1 MSTIASP
8 QPIVRLTLTRTDTDA
23 ETGRSRRRRACP
35 CPAPS
40 SSPLPTRAA
49 PRWRT
54 ASRRRPRR
62 WLSLPMARCTS
73 TPASA
78 SRAAWRSWR
87 TPRRRPESC
96 HTSTW
101 PPPIASLVS
110 PVREAREG
118 LGGGYGFRA
127 RQPFLL
133 ASRRRRGIETALKL
147 LSRVFVLPPSP
158 HTPFGAG
165 LETFSIYDG
174 VEREIDRLFRN
185 GCLTSDG
192 ASHLAGFG
200 AMLVLDC
207 VINNFDRAPLI
218 WRNQGVTCDVR
229 VTCVL

>member
-1 MSTIASP
+1 MP
-8 QPIVRLTLTRTDTDA
+8 VPRTVFLA
-23 ETGRSRRRRACP
+23 
-35 CPAPS
+35 
-40 SSPLPTRAA
+40 
-49 PRWRT
+49 T
-54 ASRRRPRR
+54 ADP
-62 WLSLPMARCTS
+62 RCTALENRVKAAAEALAYTTDGTMYVDPCFRKS
-73 TPASA
+73 SGVVVMAHTAPPSRKLSYVDMAAADRLLGVSGTGGARGFGGWVRFPCSPA
-78 SRAAWRSWR
+78 R
-87 TPRRRPESC
+87 
-96 HTSTW
+96 
-101 PPPIASLVS
+101 
-110 PVREAREG
+110 
-118 LGGGYGFRA
+118 FA
-127 RQPFLL
+127 RQPATSGHRNGVKTLV
-133 ASRRRRGIETALKL
+133 SGVCNT
-147 LSRVFVLPPSP
+147 PSPP